1 MLLYGLK
8 GKLSRTCSENEIFK
22 SLNKIYQLWKAKM
35 EIEAI
40 RIVYTVHNKKLSSG
54 MLLNATRTAFLT
66 NLLTVFF
73 TSSQP
78 PEDALH

>member
-1 MLLYGLK
+1 
-8 GKLSRTCSENEIFK
+8 
-22 SLNKIYQLWKAKM
+22 M

-54 MLLNATRTAFLT
+54 MLLNATRTALLT